1 MNNLYTVWR
10 PPSVFTTSSDVDLWL
25 RRFNAYVTALRIDDG
40 NEKLN
45 LLLTLMDDE
54 TMKCIEDMLING
66 IHGWAEVETRMKIL
80 FGRPTKPALFYKQE
94 FQNRRQKPE
103 ETLSQFATA
112 LTEIGRKAFPNCGMD
127 VISEYIRDQFIV
139 GVKDSIVFERLS
151 LLSPPTLE
159 AALETARNAE
169 LSSNLRYRA
178 AAYHPSVQQREPTYG
193 KVEKEVRFDMN
204 HGSVR

>member
-66 IHGWAEVETRMKIL
+66 IHGWAEVETRMKML

-112 LTEIGRKAFPNCGMD
+112 LTEIGRKAFPN
-127 VISEYIRDQFIV
+127 
-139 GVKDSIVFERLS
+139 
-151 LLSPPTLE
+151 
-159 AALETARNAE
+159 
-169 LSSNLRYRA
+169 
-178 AAYHPSVQQREPTYG
+178 
-193 KVEKEVRFDMN
+193 
-204 HGSVR
+204 